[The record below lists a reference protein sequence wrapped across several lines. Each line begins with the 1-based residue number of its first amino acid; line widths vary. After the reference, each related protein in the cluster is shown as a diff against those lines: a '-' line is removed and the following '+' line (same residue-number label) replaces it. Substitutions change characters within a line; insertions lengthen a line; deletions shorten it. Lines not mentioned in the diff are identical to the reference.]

1 MREGYRF
8 TGADVSSLEFAIE
21 TSVQS
26 DEEDEENVFPPGSI
40 NYVLD
45 QIREMQS
52 RSPLT
57 PLPKTPARNR
67 PQFPL
72 LKCNRDHPS
81 HHFPKTI
88 SIHFWLI
95 CQFNQFWHISQQWQ
109 KTVLCH
115 IWLKRYM
122 HSYRQ
127 LSILQMAD
135 KYMPLIAECCVCH
148 Y

>member
-1 MREGYRF
+1 MREGHRF

-57 PLPKTPARNR
+57 PLPKMAARSR

-72 LKCNRDHPS
+72 FQAPS
-81 HHFPKTI
+81 LSPLTPVLKTI

-115 IWLKRYM
+115 IWLKRCM

-127 LSILQMAD
+127 LSILQMSQ
-135 KYMPLIAECCVCH
+135 KWQINICH
-148 Y
+148 

>member
-8 TGADVSSLEFAIE
+8 TGANVSSLEFAIE

-26 DEEDEENVFPPGSI
+26 DEKDEENV

-72 LKCNRDHPS
+72 FQAPLLSPLTPVLKNYFYPFLADMPIQ
-81 HHFPKTI
+81 P
-88 SIHFWLI
+88 
-95 CQFNQFWHISQQWQ
+95 
-109 KTVLCH
+109 
-115 IWLKRYM
+115 
-122 HSYRQ
+122 
-127 LSILQMAD
+127 ILAYQPTMAENCSVPYLVE
-135 KYMPLIAECCVCH
+135 KVHAYL
-148 Y
+148 

>member
-67 PQFPL
+67 PRFPL
-72 LKCNRDHPS
+72 FQAPSLSPLTPVLKNYFYPFLADMPIQPILAYQPTMAENCSGPYLVEKVH
-81 HHFPKTI
+81 T
-88 SIHFWLI
+88 
-95 CQFNQFWHISQQWQ
+95 
-109 KTVLCH
+109 
-115 IWLKRYM
+115 
-122 HSYRQ
+122 YRQ
-127 LSILQMAD
+127 LSIQMSR
-135 KYMPLIAECCVCH
+135 KWQINTCH
-148 Y
+148 

>member
-1 MREGYRF
+1 MREGYCF

-26 DEEDEENVFPPGSI
+26 DEKDEENVFPPGSI

-45 QIREMQS
+45 QIRKMQS

-72 LKCNRDHPS
+72 FQGPS
-81 HHFPKTI
+81 LSPLTPVPKNYFYPFLADMPIQPILPHQPTMAENC
-88 SIHFWLI
+88 S
-95 CQFNQFWHISQQWQ
+95 
-109 KTVLCH
+109 VLYLVKKVH
-115 IWLKRYM
+115 AYL
-122 HSYRQ
+122 
-127 LSILQMAD
+127 
-135 KYMPLIAECCVCH
+135 
-148 Y
+148 